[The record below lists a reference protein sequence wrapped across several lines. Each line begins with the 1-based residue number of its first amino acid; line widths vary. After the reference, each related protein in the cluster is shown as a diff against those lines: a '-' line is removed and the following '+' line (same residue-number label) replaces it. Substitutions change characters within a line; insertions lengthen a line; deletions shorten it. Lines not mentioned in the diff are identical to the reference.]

1 MNQTQIPENHP
12 LRKLFRSL
20 TDRALVQS
28 SLPDRD
34 LMVYLSNLLVD
45 FAHIENVYGITDAE
59 GLRLRY
65 LVDMLKAAEE
75 VPNGQRKRHYK
86 QIGDYT
92 LFILGMFP
100 ESLTYGRRALP
111 HSYYADTGR
120 RSYEVASALE
130 ADSQNTV
137 VFRKLADKYERCVLS
152 LNWVR
157 EYTHDP
163 FYQFMLRQF
172 SVS

>member
-1 MNQTQIPENHP
+1 MNEAQLSENHP
-12 LRKLFRSL
+12 LRKLFRNL

-34 LMVYLSNLLVD
+34 LLRYLSNLLVD
-45 FAHIENVYGITDAE
+45 FTYIENFYGLKDAE
-59 GLRLRY
+59 GQRLRY
-65 LVDMLKAAEE
+65 LVDMLQAAEE
-75 VPNGQRKRHYK
+75 VPNGHRKRHYK

-92 LFILGMFP
+92 LFVLGMFP
-100 ESLTYGRRALP
+100 ESLNYGRRMLP

-120 RSYEVASALE
+120 RSYEVASVLE
-130 ADSQNTV
+130 GDSQNTV
-137 VFRKLADKYERCVLS
+137 VYRKLADKFERCVLS

-157 EYTHDP
+157 EYTSDP

-172 SVS
+172 HIT